1 MRNPMLDKEFLRQL
15 DCMKHKEIYA
25 RLTSLTFLEMP
36 IEHIEGRVTGGSI
49 NIDGTSS
56 SRRTCNLTLIAQEVN
71 INQFYWGLTHKFKVE
86 IGIVNTIDS
95 RYDDIIWFN
104 QGKFVITNFNVSL
117 SATSYTITING
128 KDKMSL
134 LNGDLGGQLTA
145 QTDFAS
151 IDTYDDFFELKVF
164 NDPSTYVAGQY
175 YVCIHNDETNEDEY
189 RISYSQY
196 DQTQNYYQPSSIYL
210 KEQIPIKTIIRE
222 AVHTYGKEPYFNII
236 INDLEDYGV
245 ELLEYRGSQPLY
257 LLLDKDYGVYTNM
270 TLNGDIEATVK
281 DTGETIALNELEPI
295 DFDPRIID
303 LTGANPKTLVFA
315 NGRDYYVSKIEYGDT
330 AGFRTTDLVYAG
342 ELIGN
347 VGESLTSVLDKI
359 KNMLGDF
366 EYFYDINGRF
376 IFQKQKVYQTES
388 WNNII
393 ETQDNDVMI
402 ENAATVSAVTYSFI
416 DNNIITAFNNTPN
429 LNNLRNDFS
438 IWGMRKGISGGDI
451 PIHLR
456 YAIDKKPVYYKN
468 YDGIQFYSSE
478 EELYK
483 GKQAIIDY
491 YDQQIEL
498 IEQQKQ
504 NVINSIDT
512 YPKKRNPNGLPENW
526 WNVLDWAEKYNL

>member
-15 DCMKHKEIYA
+15 DYMKHKEIYA

-245 ELLEYRGSQPLY
+245 ELLEYRGSQPL
-257 LLLDKDYGVYTNM
+257 
-270 TLNGDIEATVK
+270 
-281 DTGETIALNELEPI
+281 
-295 DFDPRIID
+295 
-303 LTGANPKTLVFA
+303 
-315 NGRDYYVSKIEYGDT
+315 
-330 AGFRTTDLVYAG
+330 
-342 ELIGN
+342 
-347 VGESLTSVLDKI
+347 
-359 KNMLGDF
+359 
-366 EYFYDINGRF
+366 
-376 IFQKQKVYQTES
+376 
-388 WNNII
+388 
-393 ETQDNDVMI
+393 
-402 ENAATVSAVTYSFI
+402 
-416 DNNIITAFNNTPN
+416 
-429 LNNLRNDFS
+429 
-438 IWGMRKGISGGDI
+438 
-451 PIHLR
+451 
-456 YAIDKKPVYYKN
+456 
-468 YDGIQFYSSE
+468 
-478 EELYK
+478 
-483 GKQAIIDY
+483 
-491 YDQQIEL
+491 
-498 IEQQKQ
+498 
-504 NVINSIDT
+504 
-512 YPKKRNPNGLPENW
+512 
-526 WNVLDWAEKYNL
+526 